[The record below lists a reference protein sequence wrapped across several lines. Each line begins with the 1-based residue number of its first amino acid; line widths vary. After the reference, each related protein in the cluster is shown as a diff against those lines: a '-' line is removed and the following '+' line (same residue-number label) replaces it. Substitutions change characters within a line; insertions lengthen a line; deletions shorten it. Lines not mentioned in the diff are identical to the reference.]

1 MDDRFLLVFS
11 LAFSLWAVAA
21 IVVPYI
27 QRKTDLLTARNFFL
41 LGALLYVGF
50 SGIKA
55 AREGHYFQYSH
66 SVYLVYYTYIVVFF
80 AVFSLAYKKLRWP
93 ARAADRR
100 FLRWPITHGI
110 GLWFPLLL
118 CLATVGAQI
127 AVSQVPGLRIVASRA
142 GSIAPVFALAFGL
155 AIWRT
160 NKMNP
165 GAIAVVLVAL
175 LAGAYLSFSIGGGRR
190 LLYAFAVTIPFC
202 FYC

>member
-80 AVFSLAYKKLRWP
+80 AVFSLAYKKLRW
-93 ARAADRR
+93 
-100 FLRWPITHGI
+100 
-110 GLWFPLLL
+110 
-118 CLATVGAQI
+118 
-127 AVSQVPGLRIVASRA
+127 
-142 GSIAPVFALAFGL
+142 
-155 AIWRT
+155 
-160 NKMNP
+160 
-165 GAIAVVLVAL
+165 
-175 LAGAYLSFSIGGGRR
+175 
-190 LLYAFAVTIPFC
+190 
-202 FYC
+202 